1 MWVFRIEL
9 SKLTGNRNTT
19 DFLQWYNI
27 QLNRTQFF
35 IVFILAFTVA
45 NENEVPKNKSN
56 EKFSSFSI
64 EKKVNILIRV
74 LIKSK

>member
-1 MWVFRIEL
+1 M
-9 SKLTGNRNTT
+9 TGNRNTT

-35 IVFILAFTVA
+35 IVFILAFTIA
-45 NENEVPKNKSN
+45 NENEVSKNKSN

-64 EKKVNILIRV
+64 EKNVNILIRV
-74 LIKSK
+74 LIKSKQKDRHTI